1 MRDVGQAQLRR
12 DVAQLLGI
20 HLHTIGHWLTLY
32 EAGGLRPL
40 LVQYVPAGKP
50 LSALPSS
57 WPSLRARSSNPPA
70 LPLAK
75 PRASGCSRPLTGS
88 LVIAEIIGV
97 LESFARYAMTAIAHV
112 IISLVSAPGIEVDRR
127 ELMVPTA
134 ELAREGP

>member
-1 MRDVGQAQLRR
+1 MRDVGQAETRQ
-12 DVAQLLGI
+12 DVARLLGV
-20 HLHTIGHWLTLY
+20 HRHTIGHWLTLY
-32 EAGGLRPL
+32 ETAGLRAL
-40 LVQYVPAGKP
+40 LVRYVPAGKP
-50 LSALPSS
+50 LSGLPSS
-57 WPSLRARSSNPPA
+57 WPPLRQRSSNPAA
-70 LPLAK
+70 LPLPKAC
-75 PRASGCSRPLTGS
+75 ASGCSRPLTGS